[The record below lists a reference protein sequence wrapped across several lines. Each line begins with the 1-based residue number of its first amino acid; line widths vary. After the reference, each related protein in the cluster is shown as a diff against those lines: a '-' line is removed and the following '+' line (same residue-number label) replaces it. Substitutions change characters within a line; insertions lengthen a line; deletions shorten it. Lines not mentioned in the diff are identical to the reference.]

1 MPQSQAVPVQHPIR
15 RLPTHLAN
23 QIAAGEVVERPASIV
38 KELIEN
44 SLDAGAHRISV
55 ILKLGGLQFISVQDD
70 GQGIPA
76 EELPLALAPHATSKI
91 SRAED
96 LAAISSM
103 GFRGEA
109 LASMGSVA
117 RLQITSRS
125 VGADR
130 GWTVNGPAA
139 RDKSVPAA
147 HPQGT
152 TVTVQELFFNTPA
165 RRRFLRS
172 ERTEYRHCEDVVRR
186 MALSRFDVEFV
197 LQHNQRSIF
206 KLPVA
211 DTPEAQAQRVK
222 RLCGSAFVQQAL
234 GLEFQ
239 HGDMQLHGWI
249 GLPEAAR
256 PQGDL
261 QYFFVNGRIIRD
273 RVISHALRQAY
284 AARLYPGRHP
294 AYVLYLTLNPAEV
307 DVNVHPTKNE
317 VRFHQGRL
325 VHDFLVRCVNDAL
338 NQQAD
343 SPRLPYARQ
352 PLDWHTPASGNAP
365 VAGSGSKPGA
375 RASRLAE
382 SPSGYTHT
390 PGNEA
395 MGPFGPVLAVVQ
407 NRYALCEQPQGVIL
421 IDIPHLQTD
430 DLLRQFRAQQATE
443 IARRPLLI
451 PLNIDLGAD
460 TAWIEPSRDVFDQ
473 LGFDLGVSGKQSILL
488 RRTPVLL
495 ERMELKQLVPAWLG
509 EVVLQQP
516 LEPDMLLQSL
526 ARLAPRFMLDPWTS
540 LDLNPLLASLAELEN
555 PLAHAAVA
563 LLDPAVLASLFRS

>member
-1 MPQSQAVPVQHPIR
+1 MPQSQVAPVQHPIR
-15 RLPTHLAN
+15 RLPSHLAN

-38 KELIEN
+38 KELVEN
-44 SLDAGAHRISV
+44 SLDAGARHITV
-55 ILKLGGLQFISVQDD
+55 ILKQGGLQLISVQDD
-70 GQGIPA
+70 GLGIPA
-76 EELPLALAPHATSKI
+76 AELPLALAPHATSKI
-91 SRAED
+91 SQAED
-96 LAAISSM
+96 LAAITSM

-125 VGADR
+125 VDADR
-130 GWTVNGPAA
+130 GWTVHGPAA
-139 RDKSVPAA
+139 KDKPIPAA

-152 TVTVQELFFNTPA
+152 SVTVQELFFNTPA

-172 ERTEYRHCEDVVRR
+172 ERTEFRHCEDVVRR
-186 MALSRFDVEFV
+186 MALSRFDIGFV

-211 DTPEAQAQRVK
+211 DTPVAQAQRVI
-222 RLCGSAFVQQAL
+222 RLCGPAFMQQAL
-234 GLEFQ
+234 ELEFQ

-256 PQGDL
+256 PQSDL

-284 AARLYPGRHP
+284 ADRLYPGRHP

-307 DVNVHPTKNE
+307 DVNVHPTKHE

-338 NQQAD
+338 NQQTD
-343 SPRLPYARQ
+343 SPTLSYARQ

-365 VAGSGSKPGA
+365 VAGSSSRPTA
-375 RASRLAE
+375 NASRLAE
-382 SPSGYTHT
+382 APSGYAAT
-390 PGNEA
+390 PANEA
-395 MGPFGPVLAVVQ
+395 VGPFGPVLAVLQ
-407 NRYALCEQPQGVIL
+407 NRYAVCEQPQGVIL
-421 IDIPHLQTD
+421 IDIPRLQAD
-430 DLLRQFRAQQATE
+430 DLLRQFRAQQATG
-443 IARRPLLI
+443 IAHRPLLI
-451 PLNIDLGAD
+451 PLNINLD
-460 TAWIEPSRDVFDQ
+460 TDAAWIEPKRDVFVQ
-473 LGFDLGVSGKQSILL
+473 LGFDLGVSGKESILL

-495 ERMELKQLVPAWLG
+495 EHMDLKQLVPAWLG
-509 EVVLQQP
+509 EVARQRSPEPERVLHT
-516 LEPDMLLQSL
+516 LT
-526 ARLAPRFMLDPWTS
+526 RLAPRFMLEPWTAD
-540 LDLNPLLASLAELEN
+540 DLNPLMLSLAERDS

-563 LLDPAVLASLFRS
+563 ILDPAAMASLFRS